1 METNNKITIIPL
13 EDVHSEHCALIV
25 DDALANTQGVLS
37 HKVELNNHQAKIE
50 TDPKVFKLGQLV
62 QNIRDLGYN
71 VTTVKKSFPIEG
83 MTCASCAVS
92 VESILSFE
100 EGVIASSVNYA
111 NATATVEYVPG
122 IAKLENF
129 KKAIQSI
136 GYDLIIAE
144 SENQVEEIEERQN
157 EQFLILKKRTIAAA
171 LFTLPVFV
179 IGMFF
184 MHWPFANMVMWAL
197 STPVLFWFGK
207 SFFINA
213 WKQAKHRKAN
223 MDTLVALSTGIA
235 YIFSVFNTLNPEFW
249 YSRGLD
255 AHVYFEAATVV
266 ITFILLGK
274 VLEERAK
281 GNTASAIK
289 KLMGLQPKTVTRLA
303 EDGQQKEVKISDV
316 VPGDL
321 LLAKPGEK
329 IAVDGKVVSGTSF
342 VDESMISGEPI
353 SVAKNTGDAVFAGT
367 INQKGSFQYK
377 AEKIGS
383 ETLLAQIIQMVQNA
397 QGSKAPVQKL
407 VDKIA
412 GIFVPIVLLISVAA
426 LLSWVVLGGENG
438 FTQGLL
444 AMVTVLV
451 IACPCALGLA
461 TPTAIMV
468 GVGKGAEKGILI
480 KDAESLEL
488 AQKIDTIIFDK
499 TGTLTEGKPS
509 VVAALWKEENHNLHD
524 ILFSIESKSEHP
536 LAEAVAKYYSGMH
549 SKSVTEFESITGFG
563 VKAIVENQ
571 TYYVGNQRLAT
582 ENNIP
587 IDSNFSEFIKEHSAL
602 AHTLLYFFSED
613 QHLAVIAVADK
624 IKPTSATAIKQLQN
638 QGIEVIMLT
647 GDNDKTAESVA
658 KTIGLNR
665 YKANVLP
672 EDKLSFIKSLQEE
685 GKVVA
690 MVGDGIND
698 SAALAQ
704 ANVSIA
710 MGKGSDIAMDVAHM
724 TIISSDLLKVPEA
737 IKLSRQTVVT
747 IKQNLFWAFI
757 YNVIGIPIAAGL
769 LYPINGFLLNPMI
782 AGAAMALS
790 SVSVVSN
797 SLRLKLRK

>member
-1 METNNKITIIPL
+1 METNAKILTIPL
-13 EDVHSEHCALIV
+13 EGVHSEHCALIV
-25 DDALANTQGVLS
+25 DDALAKTGGVVS
-37 HKVELNNHQAKIE
+37 HKVELNNQQAKIE
-50 TDPKVFKLGQLV
+50 VDSKQFKLGQLTSA
-62 QNIRDLGYN
+62 IRNLGYDI
-71 VTTVKKSFPIEG
+71 TTVKKSFPVEG

-100 EGVIASSVNYA
+100 EGVIASAVNYA
-111 NATATVEYVPG
+111 NATATVEYIPG
-122 IAKLENF
+122 IAKPENF

-136 GYDLIIAE
+136 GYDLIITE
-144 SENQVEEIEERQN
+144 SESQEDEIAERHN
-157 EQFLILKKRTIAAA
+157 EQFTALKRRTIAAA

-184 MHWPFANMVMWAL
+184 MDMPYGNWIMWAF

-213 WKQAKHRKAN
+213 WKQLKHRKAN

-235 YIFSVFNTLNPEFW
+235 YVFSVFNTLNPEFW
-249 YSRGLD
+249 HSRGLH

-289 KLMGLQPKTVTRLA
+289 KLIGLQPKTVIRLTK
-303 EDGQQKEVKISDV
+303 DGQQEEVKINNVILGDV
-316 VPGDL
+316 

-329 IAVDGKVVSGTSF
+329 IAVDGKVLSGSSF

-353 SVAKNTGDAVFAGT
+353 PVAKNLSDTVFAGT
-367 INQKGSFQYK
+367 INQKGSLQYT
-377 AEKIGS
+377 AQKIGS
-383 ETLLAQIIQMVQNA
+383 ETLLAQIIAMVQNA
-397 QGSKAPVQKL
+397 QGSKAPVQKR

-412 GIFVPIVLLISVAA
+412 GIFVPIVLVISILT
-426 LLSWVVLGGENG
+426 LLTWVIFGDENG
-438 FTQGLL
+438 LTQGLL

-488 AQKIDTIIFDK
+488 AKKVDTVIFDK
-499 TGTLTEGKPS
+499 TGTITEGKPS
-509 VVAALWKEENHNLHD
+509 VVAAFWKEENHQLHG
-524 ILFSIESKSEHP
+524 ILLSIESKSEHP
-536 LAEAVAKYYSGMH
+536 LAEAVVKHYSGMH
-549 SKSVTEFESITGFG
+549 SKTVTEFESITGFG
-563 VKAIVENQ
+563 VKAKVDGE
-571 TYYVGNQRLAT
+571 TYFVGNQKFLKQ
-582 ENNIP
+582 NNII
-587 IDSNFSEFIKEHSAL
+587 IDAYFNDFVVRQAEL
-602 AHTLLYFFSED
+602 GHTLIFFSDDEKL
-613 QHLAVIAVADK
+613 LAVLAIADK
-624 IKPTSATAIKQLQN
+624 IKETSVQAIKQLKEQN
-638 QGIEVIMLT
+638 IEVIMLT
-647 GDNDKTAESVA
+647 GDNESTAASVA
-658 KTIGLNR
+658 KTVGLDR
-665 YKANVLP
+665 FKASVLP
-672 EDKLSFIKSLQEE
+672 EEKLAFIKTLQSES
-685 GKVVA
+685 KTVA

-724 TIISSDLLKVPEA
+724 TIISSDLLKVPQA
-737 IKLSRQTVVT
+737 ILLSKQTVAT

-757 YNVIGIPIAAGL
+757 YNVIGIPIAVGI
-769 LYPINGFLLNPMI
+769 LYPVNGFLLNPMI

-797 SLRLKLRK
+797 SLRLKFKK

>member
-1 METNNKITIIPL
+1 METNNKILTIPL
-13 EDVHSEHCALIV
+13 EGVHSEHCALIV
-25 DDALANTQGVLS
+25 DDALNKTDGVLS
-37 HKVELNNHQAKIE
+37 HKVELNNQLAKVGV
-50 TDPKVFKLGQLV
+50 DSKQFKLAQLIK
-62 QNIRDLGYN
+62 NIRDLGYD
-71 VTTVKKSFPIEG
+71 VTTVKKSYPVEG

-100 EGVIASSVNYA
+100 EGVISSAVNYA

-122 IAKLENF
+122 LGHPENF

-144 SENQVEEIEERQN
+144 SENQEDELQERQN
-157 EQFLILKKRTIAAA
+157 EQFATLKKRTIAAA

-184 MHWPFANMVMWAL
+184 MNMLFANEIMWVLA
-197 STPVLFWFGK
+197 TPVLFWFGK
-207 SFFINA
+207 SFFINT

-235 YIFSVFNTLNPEFW
+235 YVFSVFNTLNPEFW
-249 YSRGLD
+249 HSRGLH

-289 KLMGLQPKTVTRLA
+289 KLMGLQPKTVTRLTK
-303 EDGQQKEVKISDV
+303 EGQQEEVKISTVTLGDV
-316 VPGDL
+316 

-329 IAVDGKVVSGTSF
+329 IAVDGKIILGSSF
-342 VDESMISGEPI
+342 VDESMISGEP
-353 SVAKNTGDAVFAGT
+353 VPVGKKAGDEVFAGT
-367 INQKGSFQYK
+367 INQKGSLQYS
-377 AEKIGS
+377 AEKVGA
-383 ETLLAQIIQMVQNA
+383 ETLLSQIIQMVQNA

-412 GIFVPIVLLISVAA
+412 GIFVPIVLVISV
-426 LLSWVVLGGENG
+426 LTLFVWIIFGGENG
-438 FTQGLL
+438 LTHGLL

-480 KDAESLEL
+480 KDAESLER
-488 AQKIDTIIFDK
+488 AQKVDAVIFDK
-499 TGTLTEGKPS
+499 TGTITEGKPS
-509 VVAALWKEENHNLHD
+509 VAASLWKEENQFYSSVL
-524 ILFSIESKSEHP
+524 LSIEQQSEHP
-536 LAEAVAKYYSGMH
+536 LAEAVVANYSGI
-549 SKSVTEFESITGFG
+549 SPVTVSEFESITGFG
-563 VKAIVENQ
+563 VKAKVEGQ
-571 TYYVGNQRLAT
+571 TYFVGNKRLL
-582 ENNIP
+582 
-587 IDSNFSEFIKEHSAL
+587 DSHQIITDNYFADFIANHSQL
-602 AHTLLYFFSED
+602 AHTLLFFSD
-613 QHLAVIAVADK
+613 SKQVLAVLAVADQ
-624 IKPTSATAIKQLQN
+624 IKETSIEAVRQLKE

-647 GDNDKTAESVA
+647 GDNEQTAASVA
-658 KTIGLNR
+658 KTVGVSQ
-665 YKANVLP
+665 YKAGVLP
-672 EDKLSFIKSLQEE
+672 EDKLSFVKALQSE
-685 GKVVA
+685 GKTVA
-690 MVGDGIND
+690 MVGDGVND

-724 TIISSDLLKVPEA
+724 TIISSDLLKVPQA
-737 IKLSRQTVVT
+737 ILLSRQTVAT

-757 YNVIGIPIAAGL
+757 YNIIGIPIAAGI

-782 AGAAMALS
+782 AGAAMAMS

-797 SLRLKLRK
+797 SLRLKFRK

>member
-1 METNNKITIIPL
+1 METNSKILTIPL
-13 EDVHSEHCALIV
+13 EGVHSEHCALIV
-25 DDALANTQGVLS
+25 DDALAKTDGVVS
-37 HKVELNNHQAKIE
+37 HKVELNNQQAKIDV
-50 TDPKVFKLGQLV
+50 DPKQFKLGQLTS
-62 QNIRDLGYN
+62 NIRDLGYDI
-71 VTTVKKSFPIEG
+71 TTVKKNFPVEG

-100 EGVIASSVNYA
+100 EGVISAAVNYA
-111 NATATVEYVPG
+111 NATATVEYIPG
-122 IAKLENF
+122 IAKPENF

-144 SENQVEEIEERQN
+144 SESQEDEIAERHN
-157 EQFLILKKRTIAAA
+157 EQFTALKRRIIAAA
-171 LFTLPVFV
+171 LFTLPVFI

-184 MHWPFANMVMWAL
+184 MDMPYGNWIMWVF

-213 WKQAKHRKAN
+213 WKQLKHRKAN

-249 YSRGLD
+249 HSRGLH

-289 KLMGLQPKTVTRLA
+289 KLVGLQPKTVIRLMK
-303 EDGQQKEVKISDV
+303 DGQQEEVKISAVILGDV
-316 VPGDL
+316 

-329 IAVDGKVVSGTSF
+329 IAVDGKVLSGSSF

-353 SVAKNTGDAVFAGT
+353 PVAKNPNDTVFAGT
-367 INQKGSFQYK
+367 INQKGSFQYT
-377 AEKIGS
+377 AQKIGS
-383 ETLLAQIIQMVQNA
+383 ETLLAQIITMVQNA

-412 GIFVPIVLLISVAA
+412 GIFVPIVLVISILT
-426 LLSWVVLGGENG
+426 LLTWVIFGGENG
-438 FTQGLL
+438 LTHGLL

-488 AQKIDTIIFDK
+488 AKKVDTVIFDK
-499 TGTLTEGKPS
+499 TGTITVGKPS
-509 VVAALWKEENHNLHD
+509 VVASLWKEEQPNHKVALY
-524 ILFSIESKSEHP
+524 SIELQSEHP
-536 LAEAVAKYYSGMH
+536 LAEAVVAQYLGTMPQPVSD
-549 SKSVTEFESITGFG
+549 FESITGFG
-563 VKAIVENQ
+563 VKATIDSEI
-571 TYYVGNQRLAT
+571 YFVGNKRLLND
-582 ENNIP
+582 NNIP
-587 IDSNFSEFIKEHSAL
+587 IDTHYAEFIAKHAEL
-602 AHTLLYFFSED
+602 AHTLLYFAKGNTL
-613 QHLAVIAVADK
+613 LAILAVADK
-624 IKPTSATAIKQLQN
+624 IKETSITAVSELQK

-647 GDNDKTAESVA
+647 GDNEETAASVA
-658 KTIGLNR
+658 KTVGLNR
-665 YKANVLP
+665 FKASVLP
-672 EDKLSFIKSLQEE
+672 EDKLAFIKTLQSE
-685 GKVVA
+685 GKIVA

-724 TIISSDLLKVPEA
+724 TIISSDLLKVPQA
-737 IKLSRQTVVT
+737 ILLSKQTVAT

-757 YNVIGIPIAAGL
+757 YNLIGIPIAAGI
-769 LYPINGFLLNPMI
+769 LYPVNGFLLSPMI

-790 SVSVVSN
+790 SVSVVGN
-797 SLRLKLRK
+797 SLRLKFKK